1 MVKILSIFMATL
13 AAISPVVQA
22 RACIPG
28 NNYCGSTLTTFGK
41 QLSLSDESILRRLN
55 LQLLMCSG
63 PLAYLYYC
71 ILGFSTAS
79 DLISDALYNCQDDG
93 TVKLLHKCDGVP
105 CIDGT
110 AGLSDYCFS

>member
-28 NNYCGSTLTTFGK
+28 NNYCGSTLTTFG
-41 QLSLSDESILRRLN
+41 
-55 LQLLMCSG
+55 
-63 PLAYLYYC
+63 
-71 ILGFSTAS
+71 FSTAS
-79 DLISDALYNCQDDG
+79 DLISDALYICQDDG

>member
-28 NNYCGSTLTTFGK
+28 NNYC
-41 QLSLSDESILRRLN
+41 
-55 LQLLMCSG
+55 
-63 PLAYLYYC
+63 
-71 ILGFSTAS
+71 GFSTAS